1 MNSIYQLRNVL
12 QKNSPTILTG
22 LSVAG
27 LIGTAIMA
35 VKATPRAIALI
46 EREEALLVDPLS
58 KKDII
63 RVAWRCYVPAALMGL
78 ASCACIIGANSVH
91 TRRHAALA
99 GVYSLSEKALREYQ
113 KKVEEK
119 IGTPK
124 AKEIKSEIAADRVKD
139 NPIDN
144 HEVYITGRGDTL
156 CYDSLSGRY
165 FKSDI
170 ECIRQALNKLSRD
183 LLSENFIALNDV
195 YSELGLKQTTVGDM
209 LGWYVEDGLITPHFT
224 SQLTD
229 SGIPCLVLDYETEPR
244 YNNYN

>member
-1 MNSIYQLRNVL
+1 MKSIYDVGKVL
-12 QKNSPTILTG
+12 QRNSPTILTG

-27 LIGTAIMA
+27 LIGTAVMA
-35 VKATPRAIALI
+35 AKATPRAIELI
-46 EREEALLVDPLS
+46 EREEALSVDPLS
-58 KKDII
+58 KKDIL
-63 RVAWRCYVPAALMGL
+63 RVTWKCYVPTALMGL

-99 GVYSLSEKALREYQ
+99 GVYSLSERALKEYQ

-124 AKEIKSEIAADRVKD
+124 AKEIKQEIAADRVKE
-139 NPIDN
+139 NPVDER
-144 HEVYITGRGDTL
+144 EVFITGRGDTL
-156 CYDSLSGRY
+156 CYDSISGRY

-170 ECIRQALNKLSRD
+170 EFIRQALNKLSRD
-183 LLSENFIALNDV
+183 LLSENFVPLNDV
-195 YSELGLKQTTVGDM
+195 YSELGLKQSGMGDM
-209 LGWYVEDGLITPHFT
+209 LGWHVDDGLITPSFT

-244 YNNYN
+244 HNHYN

>member
-1 MNSIYQLRNVL
+1 MKSIYELGNVL

-46 EREEALLVDPLS
+46 EREEALSVDPLL
-58 KKDII
+58 KRDVV
-63 RVAWRCYVPAALMGL
+63 RVTWKCYVPAALMGL
-78 ASCACIIGANSVH
+78 ATCACIVGANSVH
-91 TRRHAALA
+91 TRRNAALA

-124 AKEIKSEIAADRVKD
+124 AKEIKSEIAADRIKENPVD
-139 NPIDN
+139 NN
-144 HEVYITGRGDTL
+144 EVYLTGRGETL
-156 CYDSLSGRY
+156 CYDKLSGRY

-170 ECIRQALNKLSRD
+170 EVIRQTLNKLSRD
-183 LLSENFIALNDV
+183 LLSENFVVLNDV
-195 YSELGLKQTTVGDM
+195 YSELGLKHSGVGDM
-209 LGWYVEDGLITPHFT
+209 LGWSVEDGLITPHFT

-229 SGIPCLVLDYETEPR
+229 DGTPCLVLDFEEEPR
-244 YNNYN
+244 YNPYN